1 MSAADTPPP
10 VDASNGARR
19 SQPPTGAHAANPSK
33 PNLPDTPNLS
43 NPPNRAGVASAVAG
57 PAARRN
63 WWPRTLFARLTLIL
77 CAGLTLAFA
86 LSYAVIVQERS
97 GATTDLMLGYME
109 QDVASSVAL
118 LDRLPAAERPQW
130 MPRLARRTYSF
141 MPGPGLDGV
150 APDTR
155 LSALLSASI
164 ERAIGTRYQLAVH
177 AIPGAST
184 MEHLQVDLRLSDGMP
199 LVIDLRPRGLPL
211 SPWLIPALLAQL
223 LLLGGLTWL
232 CVRLATRPLA
242 QLARAADALGPDLRP
257 TRLAEDGPT
266 EVARA
271 AVAFNA
277 MQVRIATYLS
287 ERMQI
292 LAAVS
297 HDLQTP
303 ITRMRLRVDMMDDS
317 DDRTTLLRNLREME
331 ELVREGVTYARTLHG
346 AAEQARRL
354 DPDALLDSLICDYV
368 DAAADVTLRGAIGR
382 PMLLRP
388 IALRRILTNL
398 IDNAL
403 KFGGSAELLVCTAP
417 DGRVNIVVMDQGPGI
432 PPEQLD
438 AVFQPFYRLETSRN
452 RSSGGT
458 GLGLAIARQ
467 LAQAIDATLTLGNRP
482 EGGLAACLTLP
493 LSSAGSAL

>member
-1 MSAADTPPP
+1 MIPADTSHA
-10 VDASNGARR
+10 VDTSHAAHLAHQPGLPATPGVPKHSGAPTARR
-19 SQPPTGAHAANPSK
+19 S
-33 PNLPDTPNLS
+33 
-43 NPPNRAGVASAVAG
+43 
-57 PAARRN
+57 

-77 CAGLTLAFA
+77 CAGLVLAFA
-86 LSYAVIVQERS
+86 LSYGVIIHERS
-97 GATTDLMLGYME
+97 DATKGLMLDYME

-118 LDRLPAAERPQW
+118 LDRLPAAERPLW
-130 MPRLARRTYSF
+130 MPRLARRSYSF
-141 MPGPGLDGV
+141 MLGPGLAGA
-150 APDTR
+150 APDTQ
-155 LSALLSASI
+155 LSADLSASI
-164 ERAIGTRYQLAVH
+164 ERAIGRRYQLSVY
-177 AIPGAST
+177 AIPGHNP

-199 LVIDLRPRGLPL
+199 LVIDLRPRGLDV
-211 SPWLIPALLAQL
+211 SSWLIPALVAQL

-242 QLARAADALGPDLRP
+242 ELAQAADALGPDLKP
-257 TRLAEDGPT
+257 TRLSEDGPA

-277 MQVRIATYLS
+277 MQLRIATYLS

-303 ITRMRLRVDMMDDS
+303 ITRMRLRIDMMDDS
-317 DDRTTLLRNLREME
+317 DDRTTLLRNLQEME

-346 AAEQARRL
+346 AAEQPRRL

-368 DAAADVTLRGAIGR
+368 DAAAHVTLRGSIGR
-382 PMLLRP
+382 AMLLRP

-417 DGRVNIVVMDQGPGI
+417 DGRASIVVMDRGPGI
-432 PPEQLD
+432 PSDQLE

-452 RSSGGT
+452 RDSGGT

-493 LSSAGSAL
+493 LSQAPVAPAAVAATPSSLFGS